1 MTNTD
6 FENKLHIYD
15 FNSIL
20 SYIINNYVKFL
31 LLILVVII
39 IYIVDYICVINSS
52 IYAMPSAIPGI
63 AAVSQ
68 PTSNVKHSKK
78 KRKQ

>member
-6 FENKLHIYD
+6 FENKLNMYD
-15 FNSIL
+15 FNSII

-31 LLILVVII
+31 LLILVFII
-39 IYIVDYICVINSS
+39 IYIVDYVCVINSS
-52 IYAMPSAIPGI
+52 IYAMPSPIPGI
-63 AAVSQ
+63 VAVSQ
-68 PTSNVKHSKK
+68 SSSNVKYSKK